1 MPSTCKWARYSCL
14 VGAGSGRTRST
25 FGRSAALAP
34 AGLLLSTADTS
45 QSFTTPSPDAEAMCR
60 PAASDASDQILEVW
74 PASVLT
80 QRPGVASGSQSRTVL
95 SLPPVITNLPR
106 CEPNG
111 SCSGYLRLRSFG
123 AHVLVLVPV
132 RLCPCPSVIVCA
144 CVCLYVH
151 VPVPVPAACVLCEPD
166 RKEMQRVSE
175 ENALFQIEKASAFP
189 CGLTGPPV
197 QRTQHTSRRG
207 CGLQAMHKTHLWS
220 APVGAHHSTWPS
232 VRLRRSIGKSEED
245 PPRIIDHLRNAPT
258 TLNNAQFMACHKQLI
273 PCRKGSG
280 YSCHDTR
287 AYSQRAVKFPVFKGR
302 NHSK

>member
-151 VPVPVPAACVLCEPD
+151 VPVPVCCANRTARKCSVLA
-166 RKEMQRVSE
+166 K
-175 ENALFQIEKASAFP
+175 K
-189 CGLTGPPV
+189 
-197 QRTQHTSRRG
+197 
-207 CGLQAMHKTHLWS
+207 MHCF
-220 APVGAHHSTWPS
+220 
-232 VRLRRSIGKSEED
+232 RLRKPLPFLVVLPALLSNEPNTLHVAGVACRQCTKHTCGQHLSA
-245 PPRIIDHLRNAPT
+245 RITAR
-258 TLNNAQFMACHKQLI
+258 
-273 PCRKGSG
+273 G
-280 YSCHDTR
+280 R
-287 AYSQRAVKFPVFKGR
+287 AFV
-302 NHSK
+302 